1 MEAVA
6 KSFGSVAAL
15 TDVTFTVRRGELFGL
30 LGPNGAGK
38 TTLLKLLSTLLSPD
52 RGRILLDGFD
62 VLRNA
67 EAAKRRIGLCPSEE
81 RSFYA
86 RLSARANMEY
96 FGALVGLSGSRLR
109 GRIVEVA
116 RVVGLDDVLD
126 RRFEG
131 FSSGMR
137 QRLTVARALL
147 ADPPILIFDEPT
159 RAVDPVNAEAIRV
172 LIRDDLVSRRHKT
185 VILATNLLHEAWTMC
200 DRIAVLNRGRVVA
213 LDQPAAL
220 SASFQAVARYQLE
233 FAPHDQAFVQRL
245 RDLPGTRVA
254 AVRATPLGCEV
265 DLDLDRGEAS
275 LRAVM
280 ALLAGAEVQIKE
292 FRSIEP
298 DPVEVFQ
305 HVTGAGGR

>member
-1 MEAVA
+1 M
-6 KSFGSVAAL
+6 S
-15 TDVTFTVRRGELFGL
+15 DVTFTVRRGELFGL

-38 TTLLKLLSTLLSPD
+38 TTLLKLLSTLLLPD
-52 RGRILLDGFD
+52 RGRILIDRID
-62 VLRNA
+62 VLRSP

-96 FGALVGLSGSRLR
+96 FGALVGLSGARLR
-109 GRIVEVA
+109 DRIVEVA
-116 RVVGLDDVLD
+116 EVVGLRDVLG

-172 LIRDDLVSRRHKT
+172 LIRDELVSKRRKT

-200 DRIAVLNRGRVVA
+200 DRIAVLSHGRMVA
-213 LDQPAAL
+213 LDQPSVL
-220 SASFQAVARYQLE
+220 SSSFQVVARYQLE
-233 FAPHDQAFVQRL
+233 FSPPDDAFIERL
-245 RDLPGTRVA
+245 RAQPGTQVT
-254 AVRATPLGCEV
+254 AVRLTPLGCEV
-265 DLDLDRGEAS
+265 DFDLERGHDS
-275 LRAVM
+275 LRALM
-280 ALLAGAEVQIKE
+280 ALLTQAPIQLNE

-305 HVTGAGGR
+305 FVTGTGGR